1 MLPNKF
7 FVSVAIAAALGAT
20 APASAAAQSALT
32 NPPGNQTITQP
43 AGSSLVIQGNLAP
56 QSVDFVL
63 HAAQF
68 PGEDIGVQATN
79 AFNSIPCPSNGPQSV
94 EVVFP
99 ANAQLVSTHTI
110 APQPCDGS
118 GQRNPLRI
126 LNMNGAV
133 LQYNGSGDAFLLAQ
147 GSASRGLWMPL
158 KVENGQVI
166 GSPAGASGFHLQN
179 GIGATF
185 SSVAV
190 WGFSKGC
197 GTLFEDLNRGWTEST
212 IIENATYGGN
222 AHQICYTNS
231 ATNPGTGSFLYNTIR
246 STLFDMTD
254 GQDGILVNG
263 KSAQLWGGNFDL
275 KFNITSAAKNPAT
288 VIRVAEGGSVS
299 RDFITIRGERTG
311 GDPALQ
317 NCVFRQSDAASGYNT
332 QAIILQAGI
341 IENCGFQGTN
351 SQSHN
356 LNMQPDLTWQPE
368 AYLAQFRATKWAN
381 HTSNNQGYMQ
391 IFGAA
396 PGSEHDGGLQLTSRA
411 TPGRGNQEADTV
423 TATSDAPIKNV
434 IDCEAASGGACGF
447 GPGWSDTTGTGYNI
461 SNLTCAGNVGT
472 VTLASGAL
480 AADYKDTVALLSGG
494 TTARQPGIPLNG
506 ITLSFL
512 SGAAGS
518 RSATVKG
525 GNCVARTGGVIYLVQ
540 YPSAAVDTTSLRV
553 GAAPATAQATVYTQL
568 ATFVTGNLAPRAIP
582 PASCAD
588 VSEKVS
594 SANGAAT
601 TQSDLPF
608 NVIAPGPLGNGPVAV
623 SSPYRPAA
631 GQVTLRFCNNAA
643 TNSWTPPA
651 GVYALVSIH

>member
-1 MLPNKF
+1 MSPAKVF
-7 FVSVAIAAALGAT
+7 SSAIFAATLALTAAT
-20 APASAAAQSALT
+20 PAAAQSALT

-43 AGSSLVIQGNLAP
+43 AGSSLVVQGNLAP
-56 QSVDFVL
+56 QSVDYVL

-79 AFNSIPCPSNGPQSV
+79 AFNSVPCPANGPQSV

-99 ANAQLVSTHTI
+99 ANVKLVSTHTI
-110 APQPCDGS
+110 APQPCDGPN
-118 GQRNPLRI
+118 QRNPLRI

-133 LQYNGSGDAFLLAQ
+133 LQYNGTSDAFLLAQ

-158 KVENGQVI
+158 KVEDGQVI
-166 GSPAGASGFHLQN
+166 GSPAGQSGFHLQN

-197 GTLFEDLNRGWTEST
+197 GTLFEDLNKGWSEST

-222 AHQICYTNS
+222 LHQICYTNNS
-231 ATNPGTGSFLYNTIR
+231 ADPGTGSFLYNTIR

-254 GQDGILVNG
+254 GQDGILVSG
-263 KSAQLWGGNFDL
+263 KSAQLWGGNFDI
-275 KFNITSAAKNPAT
+275 KFNITSATRNPAN
-288 VIRVAEGGSVS
+288 VIRVAEGGSVA

-311 GDPALQ
+311 GDPALR
-317 NCVFRQSDAASGYNT
+317 NCVFRQSDASSGYNT

-341 IENCGFQGTN
+341 AENCGFEGTN
-351 SQSHN
+351 SQTHN
-356 LNMQPDLTWQPE
+356 LNLQPDLTWQPE

-381 HTSNNQGYMQ
+381 HSGNDQGYTQ

-411 TPGRGNQEADTV
+411 TPSRGNQEADTV
-423 TATSDAPIKNV
+423 TSTSDAPIKNV
-434 IDCEAASGGACGF
+434 LDCEAASGGACGF

-461 SNLTCAGNVGT
+461 ANLTCAGGT
-472 VTLASGAL
+472 GTLNLNGAL
-480 AADYKDTVALLSGG
+480 AANYNNALVLLSGG
-494 TTARQPGIPLNG
+494 STSGSPGIPLTG
-506 ITLSFL
+506 VSLASI
-512 SGAAGS
+512 SGSAG
-518 RSATVKG
+518 
-525 GNCVARTGGVIYLVQ
+525 ARTATIKGSSCIARNGGVIYLVQ

-553 GAAPATAQATVYTQL
+553 GAAPASAQATVYTQL
-568 ATFVTGNLAPRAIP
+568 ATFVTGNLSPRAIA

-588 VSEKVS
+588 VSEKVT

-601 TQSDLPF
+601 TASDLPF
-608 NVIAPGPLGNGPVAV
+608 NVVAPGPLGNGPVAV
-623 SSPYRPAA
+623 SSPYKPAA
-631 GQVTLRFCNNAA
+631 GQITLRFCNNAV
-643 TNSWTPPA
+643 TNPWTPPA
-651 GVYALVSIH
+651 GVYTVVSIH